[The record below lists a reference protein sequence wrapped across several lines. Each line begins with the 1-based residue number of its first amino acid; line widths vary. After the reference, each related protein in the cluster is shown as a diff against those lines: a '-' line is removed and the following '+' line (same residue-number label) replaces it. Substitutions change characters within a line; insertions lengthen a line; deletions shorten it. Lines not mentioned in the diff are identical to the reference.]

1 MTQKTTPAANGGG
14 LLDEFSRNNGSRV
27 ADRQPLQAIP
37 LEIVQALEVFMAP
50 GQVVELRALNVQ
62 DSYKTSTLSGYFD
75 ADHLEDLAAAVV
87 KLKPASGI
95 YFTVNPVVPALL
107 ARCSNRLKVAK
118 TGDLTTDKDILAR
131 RWFYV
136 DCDAVRPSGISATD
150 DEKGASLEV
159 AQRVAEHLAGLGWPS
174 PVITDSGNGFHLYY
188 QIDLPAVDG
197 GLVSKMLGRLNQIF
211 GTDQVKVDGSVANP
225 ARITKLP
232 GTPVRKGDST
242 PERPHRMARLLSV
255 PESIQVVPTSFL
267 EALVAV
273 PEAEK
278 PVLDLSG
285 TQNKSDWTVYDVPN
299 LLEKP
304 LVSTG
309 EKVDVV
315 REDDYQGGKRWTL
328 TCPYR
333 PSDGATYTIIQPE
346 KGWVSSGCSHGTCD
360 GTRHPGP
367 DGKPRNDW
375 AQFKGLFGEFPSDNT
390 GGVHAEEA
398 TEDPGG
404 DLFEG
409 DETITPAKPSGT
421 PLIDLLLSGPDLS
434 RLVIPPR
441 EMIVVPFI
449 ATGSINM
456 VTAPRGLGKTF
467 FGMELCRAVT
477 RGQPFFEWHVPMA
490 RNVLFLDGE
499 MPTSMLQERFS
510 FLYGGTPSDR
520 LSILPSESL
529 WTKDKPLNLNEPESQ
544 ARVQAMLDALG
555 HQDRKP
561 SLVIVDNLSSMSF
574 GADENDNSVQ
584 DSILQ
589 WLMGLRHQGYAILLV
604 HHTGKSGA
612 QRGASRR
619 EDFLDTSI
627 MLSPPDGEGQ
637 GDGAAFKIEFTKE
650 RGHKAK
656 PAFLNVALEEDE
668 HGNPIWTRPNVLP
681 AYLRALLVIYQKHPD
696 TATAL
701 GKAMDISRAAAQK
714 HLDRLRQKGYLH
726 PLKMAF
732 TTKGNKAISD
742 LLREYAA

>member
-1 MTQKTTPAANGGG
+1 
-14 LLDEFSRNNGSRV
+14 
-27 ADRQPLQAIP
+27 
-37 LEIVQALEVFMAP
+37 MAP
-50 GQVVELRALNVQ
+50 GQVVELRAPKSRVG
-62 DSYKTSTLSGYFD
+62 YGARTVSGYFD
-75 ADHLEDLAAAVV
+75 RAHLEDFAQAVAGI
-87 KLKPASGI
+87 KAPAV
-95 YFTVNPVVPALL
+95 YFTLNPVLPDLLSRAANRARALE
-107 ARCSNRLKVAK
+107 KDEP
-118 TGDLTTDKDILAR
+118 TTTDKEIQAR
-131 RWFYV
+131 RWFFI
-136 DCDAVRPSGISATD
+136 DADASRPAGISATD
-150 DEKGASLEV
+150 EEKAASRDM
-159 AQRVAEHLAGLGWPS
+159 AQRIAEHLAGLGWPS

-188 QIDLPAVDG
+188 RIDLPAEDG
-197 GLVSKMLGRLNQIF
+197 GLVGKVLAKLQGLF
-211 GTDQVKVDGSVANP
+211 GSDAVKVDQTVKNP

-232 GTPVRKGDST
+232 GTPVRKGDDT

-267 EALVAV
+267 EALVAT
-273 PEAEK
+273 AETGNETRNTDQGAK
-278 PVLDLSG
+278 GSAFDVQAFIDRHSLDV
-285 TQNKSDWTVYDVPN
+285 SDPR
-299 LLEKP
+299 
-304 LVSTG
+304 STG
-309 EKVDVV
+309 NGGQKWVFGVCPW
-315 REDDYQGGKRWTL
+315 RETDARG
-328 TCPYR
+328 
-333 PSDGATYTIIQPE
+333 SAAIIQLASGAVWAACQHESCPGSKT
-346 KGWVSSGCSHGTCD
+346 KGNHWSD
-360 GTRHPGP
+360 LRA
-367 DGKPRNDW
+367 KY
-375 AQFKGLFGEFPSDNT
+375 GEAPSDNA

-742 LLREYAA
+742 LLRECAA